1 MYKRQL
7 ANGAEEVLLP
17 EKYDNN
23 LEALIERV
31 AHARELGKQQDVY
44 KRQRYRHGGTQVL
57 SRKRIAK
64 LFRIC

>member
-1 MYKRQL
+1 MGRGAGYIALWCGL

-31 AHARELGKQQDVY
+31 AHARELGKQHYIIINAEGVGHSQEM
-44 KRQRYRHGGTQVL
+44 G
-57 SRKRIAK
+57 
-64 LFRIC
+64 